1 MHENHHGNHKII
13 GTFIVILIISA
24 TAYLS
29 ILSWNALKSRDY
41 IGVSE
46 EQRHSIRIDGIGKA
60 IGTPDIAK
68 IQLGYKA
75 EKKTVAEA
83 QTDNTEKMN
92 TIIEKLK
99 KDFNIDKKDIQTSN
113 YNINAQ
119 YDWNEGERTL
129 RGYQVSQNL
138 NIKIRDLEK
147 VSQILDAAGTAGLNQ
162 VGNLRFDIDNQEI
175 LKEEARTKALKNAK
189 EKAEKLASELD
200 VKLGRIISF
209 NESGNQPMPSPIYRS
224 YAIVEEKDMGGAAP
238 EIEAG
243 STEIIINATIEYEIL

>member
-92 TIIEKLK
+92 TIIEKQKQSLKDKGKDKIKDLLGLKKQDSLK
-99 KDFNIDKKDIQTSN
+99 KDSIKKADEIEKDKAKKALLGLFGKKKKDTPK
-113 YNINAQ
+113 
-119 YDWNEGERTL
+119 
-129 RGYQVSQNL
+129 QN
-138 NIKIRDLEK
+138 
-147 VSQILDAAGTAGLNQ
+147 
-162 VGNLRFDIDNQEI
+162 
-175 LKEEARTKALKNAK
+175 
-189 EKAEKLASELD
+189 
-200 VKLGRIISF
+200 
-209 NESGNQPMPSPIYRS
+209 
-224 YAIVEEKDMGGAAP
+224 
-238 EIEAG
+238 
-243 STEIIINATIEYEIL
+243 